1 MALTA
6 GTISIV
12 SVHDYYDSL
21 SSAAATM
28 GSTPYTYQWY
38 RSTMEGFT
46 PGGGNVVSGATA
58 LTLNDT
64 GLVPETTY
72 YYLVVV
78 TDALS
83 AHATSNQLE
92 VTTLMALTAGA
103 ISQVSVSQTTD
114 SLASAVATMGSSPY
128 TYQWYRNVVGSA
140 TIGSSVSGATALTL
154 NDSSLIPGTV
164 YWYHV
169 IVTDAL
175 GSVATSAGLSVTT
188 LNPSVIS
195 PNAFTEGPFLGMLDQ
210 RYNYNTKEA
219 AVDSTQVG
227 TVYAGQ
233 AMKFPASPVLGGV
246 PQLIACS
253 AITDVCM
260 GFIVFDIKN
269 QGYAAPGLNGQLGA
283 AGTCSRFELAQ
294 DGDVIYL
301 FATEAITRGARVCL
315 DVSSPGGVS
324 ATGHTANLVGWAYDG
339 ATASGQL
346 IRVQL
351 TCPNYSNV

>member
-21 SSAAATM
+21 SSDAATM

-38 RSTMEGFT
+38 RSVTLNFT
-46 PGGGNVVSGATA
+46 PGGGNIVSGATS

-72 YYLVVV
+72 YYKVVV

-103 ISQVSVSQTTD
+103 LTNGVTTQTTET
-114 SLASAVATMGSSPY
+114 ATSAVATMGSTPY
-128 TYQWYRNVVGSA
+128 TYQWYRNVVGTG
-140 TIGSSVSGATALTL
+140 TIGSAVTGQTSLSLS
-154 NDSSLIPGTV
+154 DSSLIPGTV
-164 YWYHV
+164 YFYHV

-175 GSVATSAGLSVTT
+175 GSVATSAALTATT
-188 LNPSVIS
+188 LTPAVIS

-210 RYNYNTKEA
+210 RYNYNTKEC
-219 AVDSTQVG
+219 AVDSTQSG
-227 TVYAGQ
+227 TIYAGQ

-246 PQLIACS
+246 PQLVACS
-253 AITDVCM
+253 AITDVCQ

-283 AGTCSRFELAQ
+283 PGTCSRFELAQ

-301 FATEAITRGARVCL
+301 YATTVITRGARVAL
-315 DVSSPGGVS
+315 DTSSPGGVQ
-324 ATGHTANLVGWAYDG
+324 ATGATANLVGWAYDG
-339 ATASGQL
+339 ASAPGQL

-351 TCPNYSNV
+351 LSPQFANV